1 MGSSK
6 APKPPKIEKTI
17 RGGIEAYVGTYGKVL
32 PGVIGL
38 EEQYRPEFLGLNL
51 GDISTFLRGT
61 DGQEGIFGLS
71 QAAQQ
76 ATAGQLAESRA
87 GELGTAAEQTGM
99 FRQFVE
105 GLSPEQAAAVQM
117 QAREAQRADV
127 ASRGL
132 TPQEQRMSQ
141 QQAREAYGARGMLGS
156 TGSVVGE
163 ALGRENILAAKRQE
177 AAAARGNLFNLASSF
192 YTTPGMAYLTSAP
205 VSYQAGQ
212 QTLGLGLGA
221 IGSGVPQMI
230 NPDVGAN
237 LGIANQQNVTAAQAA
252 NAQSSASNTAALTSA
267 LGTAAMLVAVSDRR
281 AKTDIKQVGK
291 TNMGLPIYTFKYKG
305 DDMTQMGVMA
315 QDVEK
320 ENPRAVKE
328 INGLKTVNYALVR

>member
-1 MGSSK
+1 MGSK
-6 APKPPKIEKTI
+6 PKVPSPPPIGKTI
-17 RGGIEAYVGTYGKVL
+17 RGGMEAYIGTYGDVL
-32 PGVIGL
+32 PKVIGL

-87 GELGTAAEQTGM
+87 GELGTAAEQTGL

-105 GLSPEQAAAVQM
+105 GLSPEQAAAVQK
-117 QAREAQRADV
+117 
-127 ASRGL
+127 
-132 TPQEQRMSQ
+132 
-141 QQAREAYGARGMLGS
+141 QAREAYGARGMLGS

-177 AAAARGNLFNLASSF
+177 AAAARGDLFNLASSF
-192 YTTPGMAYLTSAP
+192 YTAPGMAYLTSAP

-221 IGSGVPQMI
+221 IGSAVPQMI

-237 LGIANQQNVTAAQAA
+237 LGMANQQNITAAQAA
-252 NAQSSASNTAALTSA
+252 NAQARAARSSAL
-267 LGTAAMLVAVSDRR
+267 
-281 AKTDIKQVGK
+281 
-291 TNMGLPIYTFKYKG
+291 MGLGGSAIAAG
-305 DDMTQMGVMA
+305 GMVIG
-315 QDVEK
+315 
-320 ENPRAVKE
+320 
-328 INGLKTVNYALVR
+328 GALI

>member
-1 MGSSK
+1 MGSK
-6 APKPPKIEKTI
+6 PKVPAPPPFQQTVKEGMT
-17 RGGIEAYVGTYGKVL
+17 GYVKTYGEVL
-32 PGVIGL
+32 PDVIGL
-38 EEQYRPEFLGLNL
+38 EEQYRPQFLGLNL

-87 GELGTAAEQTGM
+87 GELGTAAEQTGL

-177 AAAARGNLFNLASSF
+177 AAAARGDLFNLASSF
-192 YTTPGMAYLTSAP
+192 YTAPGMAYLTSAP

-221 IGSGVPQMI
+221 IGSAVPQMI

-237 LGIANQQNVTAAQAA
+237 LGMANQQNITAAQAA
-252 NAQSSASNTAALTSA
+252 NAQARAARSSAL
-267 LGTAAMLVAVSDRR
+267 
-281 AKTDIKQVGK
+281 
-291 TNMGLPIYTFKYKG
+291 MGLGGSAIAAG
-305 DDMTQMGVMA
+305 GMVIG
-315 QDVEK
+315 
-320 ENPRAVKE
+320 
-328 INGLKTVNYALVR
+328 GALI